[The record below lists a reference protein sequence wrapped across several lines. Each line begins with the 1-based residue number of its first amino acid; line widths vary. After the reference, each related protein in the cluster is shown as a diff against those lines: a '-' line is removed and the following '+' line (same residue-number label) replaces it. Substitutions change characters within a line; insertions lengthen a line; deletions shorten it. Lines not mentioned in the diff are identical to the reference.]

1 MQQRNGLLLVQSK
14 LYFVLSNSEH
24 FSQHIHTLVGNLHL
38 RKKQLFLTLQT
49 INWQILNSKL
59 NKYTWLTRVAE

>member
-38 RKKQLFLTLQT
+38 RKKLLTLQT

-59 NKYTWLTRVAE
+59 NKYT